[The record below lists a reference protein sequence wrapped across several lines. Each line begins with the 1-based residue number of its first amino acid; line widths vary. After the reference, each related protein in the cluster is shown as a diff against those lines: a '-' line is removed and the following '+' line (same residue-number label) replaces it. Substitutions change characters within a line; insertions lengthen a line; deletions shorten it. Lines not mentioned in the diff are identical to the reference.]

1 MNLNKRVIVIG
12 LVLLIVLWAGNI
24 IYYEKHVIKEPLFI
38 KHYYD
43 VDIKGDIVNLYYLQS
58 TTSKDKIIN
67 ITFPEIEQKYIEFT
81 ENDIDNSKGPYYRL
95 KALNINVNNG
105 SNNEVSDEYTNKVIT
120 RANITFSSGK
130 TMNVNLG
137 EIYLYNSDKNKTS
150 YLKREMQSSSSDNTG
165 GTTFYT
171 DKDIYITGI
180 NNRFYNDIGDIL
192 EISIDGTRLSDVK
205 FPIELDA
212 EQSINIA
219 YAFKFSNKNDIRL
232 NNAYHL
238 VFNLSTEDSRGNKGS
253 TPCFIDFYPSSSDNL
268 NINALKNSKGVE

>member
-137 EIYLYNSDKNKTS
+137 EIYLYNSDKNKTL

-232 NNAYHL
+232 NNVYHL

>member
-1 MNLNKRVIVIG
+1 MKLNKKLVAIG
-12 LVLLIVLWAGNI
+12 LVLLIMLWTGNI
-24 IYYEKHVIKEPLFI
+24 IYYKKHVIKEPLFI

-43 VDIKGDIVNLYYLQS
+43 VYIKGDIVNLYYLQS

-120 RANITFSSGK
+120 RANIAFSSGK

-137 EIYLYNSDKNKTS
+137 EIHLYNSDKNKTS

-165 GTTFYT
+165 GTTFYA

-180 NNRFYNDIGDIL
+180 NNRFYNDIKDIL
-192 EISIDGTRLSDVK
+192 EVSIDGTKISDVK

-268 NINALKNSKGVE
+268 NINALKNNKGVE

>member
-1 MNLNKRVIVIG
+1 MNLNKRMIVIG

-58 TTSKDKIIN
+58 ATSKDKIIN

-268 NINALKNSKGVE
+268 NINALKNNKGVE